1 MGWTFYNARNYLPNG
16 KVDKKAE
23 CRELFKNGYTVLKDS
38 IVGNTWYA
46 AVREE
51 KSGDVFAAV
60 VLTEDGDKD
69 YNFGYKDMDETVG
82 PIECDCP
89 KSILRE
95 LGETDSLLANDWR
108 IRCWKKIEKK
118 ETKEKYRGLP
128 VYTRI
133 RINYNGKETEVVK
146 LPPVE
151 GVCYRNGKPF
161 KHPWYFVPATKTY
174 LHKKDLPNDFE
185 VIGTIRED

>member
-118 ETKEKYRGLP
+118 RDKREIQGIAGL
-128 VYTRI
+128 Y
-133 RINYNGKETEVVK
+133 
-146 LPPVE
+146 
-151 GVCYRNGKPF
+151 
-161 KHPWYFVPATKTY
+161 
-174 LHKKDLPNDFE
+174 
-185 VIGTIRED
+185 EDPD